1 MKCEKCWETISGMDV
16 YKLHDKSLCDD
27 CYIDLVEG
35 VQKVD
40 ISNLPS
46 EIQWKFHNVM
56 KGWGRD
62 RPNRHH
68 VKFHSFDDKD

>member
-1 MKCEKCWETISGMDV
+1 MKCEKCGETINGHDV
-16 YKLHDKSLCDD
+16 YKLHDKTLCDD

-46 EIQWKFHNVM
+46 EIQWKYHNVM
-56 KGWGRD
+56 KRWCRD
-62 RPNRHH
+62 RPNRHRI
-68 VKFHSFDDKD
+68 KFNSFDVKD